1 MRVHPGP
8 AVTTLLLAVL
18 CACSGTSSS
27 TATSSS
33 TSCAGNV
40 CKVDLSG
47 AQTLDIELGSFER
60 DLRVGPIEPGAV
72 TVSALGDQARLAA
85 DEDAVVGGLA
95 VRIISVSGRD
105 VSLEVRRG

>member
-8 AVTTLLLAVL
+8 AVTILLLAVTSI
-18 CACSGTSSS
+18 CSGTSSS
-27 TATSSS
+27 SSTSSS

-40 CKVDLSG
+40 CEVDLSG

-60 DLRVGPIEPGAV
+60 DLRIDPIEPDAV
-72 TVSALGDQARLAA
+72 TVSARGDQARLAA
-85 DEDAVVGGLA
+85 GEDATVGGLA
-95 VRIISVSGRD
+95 VRIISVDGRD